1 MMDWSRGRFLAR
13 LQSGAL
19 QLKVP
24 VHSLAWLKARLGL
37 EAEGEAGAEGAE
49 G

>member
-13 LQSGAL
+13 LLSGAQ
-19 QLKVP
+19 QLKGP
-24 VHSLAWLKARLGL
+24 VHSLSCLKARLGL
-37 EAEGEAGAEGAE
+37 EAEGEAEEEGTE

>member
-13 LQSGAL
+13 LQSGAQ

-37 EAEGEAGAEGAE
+37 EAEGEAEEGAGE
-49 G
+49 

>member
-13 LQSGAL
+13 LQSGAQ

-37 EAEGEAGAEGAE
+37 EAEGEAEEGAE